1 MSIKELQESV
11 LNLLHDKVT
20 LKQDV
25 LALTKKWFKELNEV
39 VASEVSNLKLGLK
52 DPRIRMEFT
61 FKSEYESRVMIGSD
75 ALIFHLHTNV
85 FTIPED
91 NPLWKDTYIKKD
103 FSRGYFGVIYVY
115 NFSAQ
120 SILQNRIGD
129 EGGLLARIYINK
141 ENHFVVEG
149 VQQVALR
156 FPKISKNILKKDL
169 LIEMLHLL
177 FLGAVSNDLI
187 IPPYDAVSGI
197 NVDQLNE
204 LSENLGI
211 RTNKTLGFRSSSA
224 SDVEDE
230 YT

>member
-1 MSIKELQESV
+1 MSVKELRDSV

-25 LALTKKWFKELNEV
+25 LAVTKKWFEELNEV
-39 VASEVSNLKLGLK
+39 IASEVEILKSGLK
-52 DPRIRMEFT
+52 DPRIRMEAT

-91 NPLWKDTYIKKD
+91 NPLWKDSYVKKD

-141 ENHFVVEG
+141 ENHFVIEG

-156 FPKISKNILKKDL
+156 FPKISKNKMTKEGIV
-169 LIEMLHLL
+169 EMVHLL
-177 FLGAVSNDLI
+177 FMGAVSNDLI
-187 IPPYDAVSGI
+187 IPPYDAISEI
-197 NVDQLNE
+197 NVNQLNE

-211 RTNKTLGFRSSSA
+211 RTNKSLGFRSSNNQ
-224 SDVEDE
+224 DLDE
-230 YT
+230 EYS

>member
-1 MSIKELQESV
+1 MSVKDLRDSV

-25 LALTKKWFKELNEV
+25 LAVTKKWYKELNEV
-39 VASEVSNLKLGLK
+39 ISSEVAVLKGGLK
-52 DPRIRMEFT
+52 DPRIRMEST

-75 ALIFHLHTNV
+75 SLIFHLHTNV

-91 NPLWKDTYIKKD
+91 NPLWKDAYIKKD

-141 ENHFVVEG
+141 ESHFVIEG

-156 FPKISKNILKKDL
+156 FPKISKNILSKDVL
-169 LIEMLHLL
+169 VEMLHLL
-177 FLGAVSNDLI
+177 FMGAVSNDLI

-211 RTNKTLGFRSSSA
+211 RTNKTLGFRSSS
-224 SDVEDE
+224 SHENDE
-230 YT
+230 EYS

>member
-1 MSIKELQESV
+1 MSVKELQATV

-25 LALTKKWFKELNEV
+25 LALTKKWFGELNEV
-39 VASEVSNLKLGLK
+39 IVSEVPLLKLGLR
-52 DPRIRMEFT
+52 DQRIRMDFT
-61 FKSEYESRVMIGSD
+61 VKSDYETRIMIGSD

-91 NPLWKDTYIKKD
+91 NPLWKDPYVKKD
-103 FSRGYFGVIYVY
+103 FSRGYFGVVYVY

-129 EGGLLARIYINK
+129 EGALLARIYINK

-156 FPKISKNILKKDL
+156 FPKISKNILSKEVFV
-169 LIEMLHLL
+169 EMLHLL

-230 YT
+230 YA

>member
-1 MSIKELQESV
+1 MSLKDLRDSV

-25 LALTKKWFKELNEV
+25 LAVTKKWFKEL
-39 VASEVSNLKLGLK
+39 SEVLAAEVAELKGGLK
-52 DPRIRMEFT
+52 DPRIRMEAT
-61 FKSEYESRVMIGSD
+61 FKSDFESRVKVGSD

-91 NPLWKDTYIKKD
+91 NPLWKDAYIKKD

-129 EGGLLARIYINK
+129 EGGLLARMYINK
-141 ENHFVVEG
+141 ENHFVIEG

-156 FPKISKNILKKDL
+156 FPKISKNTVTKDVL
-169 LIEMLHLL
+169 VEMVHLL
-177 FLGAVSNDLI
+177 FLGAVSNDLV
-187 IPPYDAVSGI
+187 IPAYDAVSEI
-197 NVDQLNE
+197 NIDQLNE

-211 RTNKTLGFRSSSA
+211 RTNKSLGFRSSSSKD
-224 SDVEDE
+224 SDED
-230 YT
+230 YS

>member
-1 MSIKELQESV
+1 MSVKELRDSV

-25 LALTKKWFKELNEV
+25 LAVTKKWFKELNDAL
-39 VASEVSNLKLGLK
+39 ASEIVVLRGGLK
-52 DPRIRMEFT
+52 DSRIRMEFT
-61 FKSEYESRVMIGSD
+61 LKSEYESRVMIGSD
-75 ALIFHLHTNV
+75 AIIFHLHTNV

-91 NPLWKDTYIKKD
+91 NPLWKDAYIKKD

-156 FPKISKNILKKDL
+156 FPKISKNILT
-169 LIEMLHLL
+169 IERIVEMLHLL

-224 SDVEDE
+224 TDSEDA
-230 YT
+230 YA

>member
-1 MSIKELQESV
+1 MSVKELHDSV
-11 LNLLHDKVT
+11 LKLLHDKVT

-25 LALTKKWFKELNEV
+25 LALTKKWFNVLNEV
-39 VASEVSNLKLGLK
+39 IASEVSSLKLGLR
-52 DPRIRMEFT
+52 DPRIRMDFVT
-61 FKSEYESRVMIGSD
+61 KSEYETRVMIGSD
-75 ALIFHLHTNV
+75 ALIFHLHTNI
-85 FTIPED
+85 FTIPEE
-91 NPLWKDTYIKKD
+91 NPLWKDTYVKKD

-156 FPKISKNILKKDL
+156 FPKIAKNILTKDL
-169 LIEMLHLL
+169 FVEMLHLL

-224 SDVEDE
+224 TEGEEE
-230 YT
+230 YV

>member
-1 MSIKELQESV
+1 MSVKELRDSV

-25 LALTKKWFKELNEV
+25 LAVTKKWFKELNEV
-39 VASEVSNLKLGLK
+39 LASEVSILKDGLI
-52 DPRIRMEFT
+52 DPRIRMEAA

-75 ALIFHLHTNV
+75 AVIFHLHTNV

-91 NPLWKDTYIKKD
+91 NPLWKDAYIKKD

-141 ENHFVVEG
+141 ENHFVIEG

-156 FPKISKNILKKDL
+156 FPKISKNNLSKDV

-177 FLGAVSNDLI
+177 FMGAVSNDLI
-187 IPPYDAVSGI
+187 IPPYDAVSEI

-211 RTNKTLGFRSSSA
+211 RTNKTLGFRSA
-224 SDVEDE
+224 SNLDNDE
-230 YT
+230 IYS

>member
-1 MSIKELQESV
+1 MLVKELQEAV

-25 LALTKKWFKELNEV
+25 LANTKKWFKELNEV
-39 VASEVSNLKLGLK
+39 IAAEVSVLKISLR
-52 DPRIRMEFT
+52 DPRIRMEYSS
-61 FKSEYESRVMIGSD
+61 KSEFESRVMIGSD
-75 ALIFHLHTNV
+75 ALIFHMHTNV

-91 NPLWKDTYIKKD
+91 NPLWKDAYVKKD
-103 FSRGYFGVIYVY
+103 FSRGYFGVVYVY

-120 SILQNRIGD
+120 SILQNRLGD

-156 FPKISKNILKKDL
+156 FPKISKNKLSKEVL
-169 LIEMLHLL
+169 VEMLHLL

-187 IPPYDAVSGI
+187 IPPYDAVAGI

-211 RTNKTLGFRSSSA
+211 RTNKTLGFRSSNTNGG
-224 SDVEDE
+224 EDDF
-230 YT
+230 T

>member
-39 VASEVSNLKLGLK
+39 IASEVSSLKLGLK
-52 DPRIRMEFT
+52 DSRIRMEFT

-129 EGGLLARIYINK
+129 
-141 ENHFVVEG
+141 
-149 VQQVALR
+149 
-156 FPKISKNILKKDL
+156 
-169 LIEMLHLL
+169 
-177 FLGAVSNDLI
+177 
-187 IPPYDAVSGI
+187 
-197 NVDQLNE
+197 
-204 LSENLGI
+204 
-211 RTNKTLGFRSSSA
+211 
-224 SDVEDE
+224 
-230 YT
+230 

>member
-1 MSIKELQESV
+1 MSVKELHDSV
-11 LNLLHDKVT
+11 LKLLHDKVT

-25 LALTKKWFKELNEV
+25 LALTKKWFNVLNEV
-39 VASEVSNLKLGLK
+39 IATEVSSLKLGLR
-52 DPRIRMEFT
+52 DPRIRMEFAC
-61 FKSEYESRVMIGSD
+61 KSEYETRVMIGSD
-75 ALIFHLHTNV
+75 ALIFHLHTNI
-85 FTIPED
+85 FTIPEE
-91 NPLWKDTYIKKD
+91 NPLWKDTYVKKD

-156 FPKISKNILKKDL
+156 FPKIARNILTKD
-169 LIEMLHLL
+169 IFVEMLHLL

-224 SDVEDE
+224 TEGEEE
-230 YT
+230 YV

>member
-1 MSIKELQESV
+1 MSVKELQDSV

-39 VASEVSNLKLGLK
+39 ITSEVSTLKLGLR
-52 DPRIRMEFT
+52 DQRIRMDFT
-61 FKSEYESRVMIGSD
+61 VKSDYETRVLIGSD

-91 NPLWKDTYIKKD
+91 NPLWKDAYVKKD

-129 EGGLLARIYINK
+129 EGALLARIYINK
-141 ENHFVVEG
+141 ESRFVVEG

-156 FPKISKNILKKDL
+156 FPKIAKNILTKDVFV
-169 LIEMLHLL
+169 EMLHLL

-187 IPPYDAVSGI
+187 IPPYDVVSGI

-211 RTNKTLGFRSSSA
+211 RTNKTLGFRSSNT
-224 SDVEDE
+224 VENE
-230 YT
+230 EGYM

>member
-1 MSIKELQESV
+1 MSVKELHDSV
-11 LNLLHDKVT
+11 LKLLHDKVT

-25 LALTKKWFKELNEV
+25 LALTKKWFNVLNEV
-39 VASEVSNLKLGLK
+39 IATEVSSLKLGLQ
-52 DPRIRMEFT
+52 DPRIRMDFVT
-61 FKSEYESRVMIGSD
+61 KSEYETRVMIGSD
-75 ALIFHLHTNV
+75 ALIFHLHTNI
-85 FTIPED
+85 FTIPEE
-91 NPLWKDTYIKKD
+91 NPLWKDTYVKKD

-156 FPKISKNILKKDL
+156 FPKIAKNRLTKDVFV
-169 LIEMLHLL
+169 EMLHLL

-224 SDVEDE
+224 SESEEE
-230 YT
+230 YV

>member
-1 MSIKELQESV
+1 MALQELRESV
-11 LNLLHDKVT
+11 LNLLHDKVS

-25 LALTKKWFKELNEV
+25 LAVTKKWFKVLNDSL
-39 VASEVSNLKLGLK
+39 ASEVGVLRGGLK
-52 DPRIRMEFT
+52 DTRIRMDFT
-61 FKSEYESRVMIGSD
+61 LKSEYESRVMIGSD
-75 ALIFHLHTNV
+75 AIIFHLHSNV

-91 NPLWKDTYIKKD
+91 NPLWKDAYVKKD

-141 ENHFVVEG
+141 ENHFVIEG

-156 FPKISKNILKKDL
+156 FPKISKNTLSTERVV
-169 LIEMLHLL
+169 EMLHLL

-224 SDVEDE
+224 TDSEEE
-230 YT
+230 YS

>member
-1 MSIKELQESV
+1 MSLKDLRDSV

-25 LALTKKWFKELNEV
+25 LAVTKKWFKEL
-39 VASEVSNLKLGLK
+39 SEVLAAEVAELKGGLK
-52 DPRIRMEFT
+52 DPRIRMEAT
-61 FKSEYESRVMIGSD
+61 FKSDFESRVMVGSD

-91 NPLWKDTYIKKD
+91 NPLWKDAYIKKD

-129 EGGLLARIYINK
+129 EGGLLARMYINK
-141 ENHFVVEG
+141 ENHFVIEG

-156 FPKISKNILKKDL
+156 FPKISKNTVTKDVL
-169 LIEMLHLL
+169 VEMVHLL
-177 FLGAVSNDLI
+177 FLGAVSNDLV
-187 IPPYDAVSGI
+187 IPAYDAVSEI
-197 NVDQLNE
+197 NIDQLNE

-211 RTNKTLGFRSSSA
+211 RTNKSLGFRSSSSKD
-224 SDVEDE
+224 SDED
-230 YT
+230 YS

>member
-1 MSIKELQESV
+1 MSVKELQDSV

-39 VASEVSNLKLGLK
+39 ITSEVPTLKLGLR
-52 DPRIRMEFT
+52 DQRIRMDFT
-61 FKSEYESRVMIGSD
+61 VKSDYETRVLIGSD

-91 NPLWKDTYIKKD
+91 NPLWKDVYVKKD

-129 EGGLLARIYINK
+129 EGALLARIYINK
-141 ENHFVVEG
+141 ESRFVVEG

-156 FPKISKNILKKDL
+156 FPKIAKNILTKDVFV
-169 LIEMLHLL
+169 EMLHLL

-187 IPPYDAVSGI
+187 IPPYDVVSGI

-211 RTNKTLGFRSSSA
+211 RTNKTLGFRSSNT
-224 SDVEDE
+224 VENE
-230 YT
+230 EGYM